1 MRTNEVKSGTGSQTC
16 IFSRFFTKIQVF
28 IGISAKGL
36 KFILKIT
43 DPSDLNRD
51 VLKAFYLSF

>member
-1 MRTNEVKSGTGSQTC
+1 MKSNQEQVAKPA
-16 IFSRFFTKIQVF
+16 FFRFFSKIQVF
-28 IGISAKGL
+28 VGISAKGL

-51 VLKAFYLSF
+51 VLKAFY